1 MVKKQKTN
9 IETSIPGF
17 WNAIIQNNSKIIFSR
32 PPGGSKKFMLNVE
45 EENQQNHGTWFQ
57 TRMTNDDHSQ
67 PPIISLT
74 NNLKSGSQ
82 VDSKG
87 KLLPPKGVKPA
98 TLKTRKIKVHLRNEK
113 DRQVLNKTFGCV
125 RWVYN
130 ECVRALNTKRE
141 EKEKEVHPKTGK
153 PLTWLQYLRK
163 HILHS
168 KSETL
173 TKNPWLKETGYDIRD
188 DARARVLTAL
198 KTNLAK
204 MKKST
209 ITHFK
214 LQFQSKKK
222 LRSESIWLSEA
233 YIDISKVKKGTII
246 LNLPKQKPIKLWKMD
261 QEIPPIFHECRL
273 QRTKTNDFYL
283 CIPVDVEGVEKQDP
297 QKNIRVCSLDPGDRT
312 FQTIYD
318 PSRNHTY
325 EVGVGDRNGIFK
337 YCLSIDR
344 LISKQA
350 LQKNSKKRSSMKRA
364 IRRMYIRLRNRI
376 NEVHKQL
383 VRFLVT
389 NYDLILLPSFNT
401 SQMVTKKSRKILSQT
416 VRTMLT
422 WSHYRFK
429 ERLLFKCG
437 ISDSKV
443 IIVDEAYTSKTCS
456 MCGTQ
461 NHSLGGKKT
470 FVCPNTKCKMIMDR
484 DFNGARNIFLKNQ
497 QVLGISVSNSGS
509 YPLPSSDGCTETFM
523 FPLDFNYWKD
533 YEVCDADL

>member
-17 WNAIIQNNSKIIFSR
+17 LNAIIQNNSKIIFSR

-87 KLLPPKGVKPA
+87 KLLPPKGV
-98 TLKTRKIKVHLRNEK
+98 
-113 DRQVLNKTFGCV
+113 
-125 RWVYN
+125 
-130 ECVRALNTKRE
+130 RALNTKRE

-153 PLTWLQYLRK
+153 PLTWLQYLSK

-173 TKNPWLKETGYDIRD
+173 TKNPCLKETGYDIRD

-233 YIDISKVKKGTII
+233 YIDISKVKKGTI
-246 LNLPKQKPIKLWKMD
+246 
-261 QEIPPIFHECRL
+261 
-273 QRTKTNDFYL
+273 
-283 CIPVDVEGVEKQDP
+283 
-297 QKNIRVCSLDPGDRT
+297 
-312 FQTIYD
+312 
-318 PSRNHTY
+318 
-325 EVGVGDRNGIFK
+325 
-337 YCLSIDR
+337 
-344 LISKQA
+344 
-350 LQKNSKKRSSMKRA
+350 
-364 IRRMYIRLRNRI
+364 
-376 NEVHKQL
+376 
-383 VRFLVT
+383 
-389 NYDLILLPSFNT
+389 
-401 SQMVTKKSRKILSQT
+401 
-416 VRTMLT
+416 
-422 WSHYRFK
+422 
-429 ERLLFKCG
+429 
-437 ISDSKV
+437 
-443 IIVDEAYTSKTCS
+443 
-456 MCGTQ
+456 
-461 NHSLGGKKT
+461 
-470 FVCPNTKCKMIMDR
+470 
-484 DFNGARNIFLKNQ
+484 
-497 QVLGISVSNSGS
+497 
-509 YPLPSSDGCTETFM
+509 
-523 FPLDFNYWKD
+523 
-533 YEVCDADL
+533 